1 MPDTGDPSHLL
12 RLIVPSRL
20 SWALMHPIKA
30 LFLASTLGVLG
41 AALGCAPKTVGDA
54 EAKHDVV
61 WLESEASPQAMAA
74 LGRLADSDPKALSV
88 LEKRSSI
95 DVNAYIA
102 AWEAVTRNAPWGT
115 KFLRSAL
122 SDPTRADVAATALPR
137 RDPRLI
143 PFVPDLEGAVI
154 RLSAGHRGSV
164 VAGVLA
170 SIGPSAHAHVQRRL
184 LDAKTRGAMCDGIG
198 LPEASGDAKSLVL
211 SVPAEGRDHA
221 SCVDVV
227 LTMATTEDVVL
238 DWLAANAE
246 PGLIT
251 AAAKSSL
258 PCARLTAIWSKG
270 LVDRPQ
276 ETHGALTVPLQL
288 SLRRCATALDPVM
301 ADLLAKA
308 PLARACIMQ
317 AIDPYSTELSDLRL
331 TCRALRAGW
340 VANESPR
347 VRERAQDALAH
358 GCSFVR

>member
-1 MPDTGDPSHLL
+1 
-12 RLIVPSRL
+12 
-20 SWALMHPIKA
+20 MHPRSRVRA
-30 LFLASTLGVLG
+30 LIAAAFLGLVAT
-41 AALGCAPKTVGDA
+41 AGCAPKTVAEA
-54 EAKHDVV
+54 EAKHDIP
-61 WLESEASPQAMAA
+61 WLEADASPQAMSA
-74 LGRLADSDPKALSV
+74 LGRLADSDPKALAV

-95 DVNAYIA
+95 DVNAYIG
-102 AWEAVTRNAPWGT
+102 AWEAVTRGASWGT
-115 KFLRSAL
+115 TFLRAAL
-122 SDPTRADVAATALPR
+122 ADPTRADVAATALPR

-143 PFVPDLEGAVI
+143 PFVPDLEGAVV

-170 SIGPSAHAHVQRRL
+170 SIGPTAHAQVERRL
-184 LDAKTRGAMCDGIG
+184 IDPKTRGAMCDGIG

-211 SVPAEGRDHA
+211 AVPPEARNHA

-238 DWLAANAE
+238 DWLAVNAE

-251 AAAKSSL
+251 AAAKSTL
-258 PCARLTAIWSKG
+258 PCPRLSVIWSKG
-270 LVDRPQ
+270 LVERPP
-276 ETHGALTVPLQL
+276 ESHSALIVPLQL
-288 SLRRCATALDPVM
+288 SLRRCSTALDPII

-308 PLARACIMQ
+308 PTTRACIMQ
-317 AIDPYSTELSDLRL
+317 AVDPYSTELSDLRL